1 MHLDRLKRRELIT
14 LLGGAAVLWPLRAR
28 GQQAALPVIGF
39 FHTASP
45 DRYEPQLRAFRLG
58 LKEAGYVEG
67 RNVAMEYRWAEGQI
81 ERLPA
86 LAADLVQRQ
95 VSVIAAM
102 GGDTTALAA
111 KTATATIPIIFENG
125 SDPIKSGL
133 VTSLNRPGSNV
144 AGVSLFAGTL
154 DAKRLELMH
163 QLVPQV
169 AAIAVLSHPFAAD
182 DKEAQTR
189 IAAFVS
195 ELAKPGW
202 TEDHL

>member
-1 MHLDRLKRRELIT
+1 MHLDRLKRREFIT

-58 LKEAGYVEG
+58 LKEAGYVGG

-86 LAADLVQRQ
+86 LATDLVQRQ

-102 GGDTTALAA
+102 GGDTTEA
-111 KTATATIPIIFENG
+111 ATATIPIIFENG
-125 SDPIKSGL
+125 GDPIKSGL

-154 DAKRLELMH
+154 EAKRLELMH

-169 AAIAVLSHPFAAD
+169 AAIAVLSHPFAVD
-182 DKEAQTR
+182 GKEAQTR
-189 IAAFVS
+189 VAAFVS